1 MRVEGRKKS
10 KGNVVDPIGRA
21 RRASLILSS
30 MMRPIVGGQTSLSLS
45 PAFFPHQQT
54 FFSLTFN
61 VVSTTPCRKLLCA
74 ECISETVRASEDLMN
89 TQCPSCGDVH
99 PITSTTFTPVSE
111 VVLKVIA
118 GLLLHCDQSTCTS
131 VVSLQHLR
139 AHVQSGCTNTIPAFS
154 PSKITVGQIL
164 SRPLQS
170 PPTSAEQKAA
180 AKVVQRLLHT
190 PESGAMSPVIKLTTD
205 GTVSELA

>member
-1 MRVEGRKKS
+1 
-10 KGNVVDPIGRA
+10 
-21 RRASLILSS
+21 
-30 MMRPIVGGQTSLSLS
+30 
-45 PAFFPHQQT
+45 
-54 FFSLTFN
+54 
-61 VVSTTPCRKLLCA
+61 
-74 ECISETVRASEDLMN
+74 MN